1 MKKYTVM
8 IMSDPTAKVR
18 KIRVPAFAPVQ
29 LISIAVAVL
38 LLIGIVTVY
47 FVSDYARMKS
57 ELSEFNSLRKE
68 NTTQRFQL
76 QAFSRNLDLLNREID
91 ALRNFDHKLRVM
103 ADLEEPP
110 AGNTLL
116 GVGGP
121 ERLTLPPEYQTDL
134 SGKIVKDL
142 NTLQQNTARQEIS
155 DQELI
160 DFFSDQKTLLAS
172 TPSIWP
178 VRGWVTSGFGKR
190 IDPFTGYSK
199 IHEGLDI
206 ATHTGTP
213 VIAPCDGIVTRV
225 RLGDYGYGKLL
236 EINNGHGIT
245 LRFGHNSKIV
255 VKRGDPVKRGD
266 LICYVGNTGRS
277 TGPHL
282 HYEVRV
288 NGVPVNPRKYIL
300 N

>member
-29 LISIAVAVL
+29 LISAAVAVL
-38 LLIGIVTVY
+38 LVIGILTAY
-47 FVSDYARMKS
+47 FVSDYVRMKG
-57 ELSEFNSLRKE
+57 ELTELNALRKE
-68 NTTQRFQL
+68 NTVQRFQL

-91 ALRNFDHKLRVM
+91 SLRNFDHKLRVL
-103 ADLEEPP
+103 ADLEETPDSD
-110 AGNTLL
+110 TLL
-116 GVGGP
+116 GIGGP
-121 ERLTLPPEYQTDL
+121 EKLNLPPAYQTDL
-134 SGKIVKDL
+134 AGQIVDDL

-155 DQELI
+155 YQELI
-160 DFFSDQKTLLAS
+160 DFFSDQKSLLAS

-190 IDPFTGYSK
+190 LDPFTGYPK
-199 IHEGLDI
+199 MHEGLDI

-225 RLGDYGYGKLL
+225 KRDYGYGKML
-236 EINNGHGIT
+236 EINNGHGIV
-245 LRFGHNSKIV
+245 LRFGHNSKIA
-255 VKRGDPVKRGD
+255 VKRGDRIKRGD

-282 HYEVRV
+282 HYEVIV
-288 NGVPVNPRKYIL
+288 NGVPVNPKKYIL